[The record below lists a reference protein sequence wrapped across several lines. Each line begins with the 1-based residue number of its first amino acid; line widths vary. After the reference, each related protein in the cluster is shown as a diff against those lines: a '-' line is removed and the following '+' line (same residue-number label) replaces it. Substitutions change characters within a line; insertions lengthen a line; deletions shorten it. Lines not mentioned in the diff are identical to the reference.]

1 MQDFD
6 MENQLAQQRY
16 QQALA
21 AQQKAGQMPQG
32 KMVGNQYVRA
42 HPMQY
47 LSEML
52 RSYNVGQEKRGAEQE
67 LKDLSGKRQTALTEA
82 LRKNNEYMTGAP
94 AVAPKTTAT
103 EMPTF
108 DDADAATMGG
118 IQGYGATTGG
128 QAAVAPDP
136 YKAASALIESN
147 IPALQTAGINQQME
161 LQKQRLAQ
169 AQQQQFMGILQ
180 KAQSPQQALQAGV
193 PYEMVKN
200 YTEAKNL
207 GREKV
212 EFKDTGGQLVP
223 VTQYGETPTNVQPL
237 TKTGNPY
244 SDLVINQN
252 GQMVPNAPLVAV
264 KGQIAQKG
272 ATNVNV
278 NADKSYFAN
287 VAEGIA
293 KQDVATLDAGR
304 GAPKA
309 IETARSIK
317 TLLADPALIT
327 GTGANARLS
336 LNKAFQT
343 AGLIDGKT
351 VANTEQLGSLLA
363 NQTLSA
369 IKSSGLGAGN
379 GFTNTDREFLEKA
392 SSGQITMDV
401 NTLRRIAD
409 MNERTGLAAID
420 KSNSIIRN
428 LNKSGKMGNVP
439 MSEIEIPAIQG
450 FRIIRD

>member
-1 MQDFD
+1 MTGFISEQKIKSD
-6 MENQLAQQRY
+6 NARRNAQLQILQNTTDP
-16 QQALA
+16 QAA
-21 AQQKAGQMPQG
+21 IKAG
-32 KMVGNQYVRA
+32 V
-42 HPMQY
+42 
-47 LSEML
+47 
-52 RSYNVGQEKRGAEQE
+52 
-67 LKDLSGKRQTALTEA
+67 D
-82 LRKNNEYMTGAP
+82 
-94 AVAPKTTAT
+94 
-103 EMPTF
+103 
-108 DDADAATMGG
+108 
-118 IQGYGATTGG
+118 
-128 QAAVAPDP
+128 
-136 YKAASALIESN
+136 
-147 IPALQTAGINQQME
+147 PAL
-161 LQKQRLAQ
+161 
-169 AQQQQFMGILQ
+169 
-180 KAQSPQQALQAGV
+180 
-193 PYEMVKN
+193 VKDFFGS
-200 YTEAKNL
+200 KNL
-207 GREKV
+207 GRDKIS
-212 EFKDTGGQLVP
+212 FKDTGGQLVP
-223 VTQYGETPTNVQPL
+223 VNEYGETPQGVAPL
-237 TKTGNPY
+237 DKTGNPF
-244 SDLVINQN
+244 SDILVRDANGNLVQN
-252 GQMVPNAPLVAV
+252 KPLVTA
-264 KGQIAQKG
+264 KQGIAKSG

-278 NADKSYFAN
+278 SADKSYFGN

-317 TLLADPALIT
+317 TLLSDPALIT
-327 GTGANARLS
+327 GTAANARLS

-409 MNERTGLAAID
+409 MNERTGLAAIE

-439 MSEIEIPAIQG
+439 MEFIEIPAASG